1 MAITS
6 TAEFDGMTQLAA
18 KILPLPSKTK
28 QSESFA

>member
-18 KILPLPSKTK
+18 KILPLLSKTK